1 MLQFLIHD
9 PKGPS
14 RERPL
19 MRAHLLGRD
28 DQPVAGTVELIDGR
42 LVCRPEEGTATA
54 LCLEF
59 DAEPVGCLMLQ
70 TCLLPQRDEPYLL
83 NLELARHRISRYIA
97 KGEEWLLF
105 DPASGGDSFKIWER
119 ARTLFV
125 QAMNEP
131 NALVAEGKAR
141 ESLVAAIEASER
153 LAMMQA
159 EGALQ
164 RRYGQRKASSTV
176 IGVRVDPRLDPAK
189 TGGAAKE
196 FDVVAVETRWSEIEP
211 EPGKFR
217 FDAVDRWMALAAQHK
232 RPIVAGPL
240 LCFDPGW
247 VPSWMEKLKGDY
259 KAIVDR
265 SYIFMEQ
272 VVHRYRA
279 VATLWNLCSGLH
291 TNAWYAFSDSE
302 RIDLTRRA
310 ALLAR
315 QSRRGARTLVELGD
329 PFGETIS
336 DRKRSITAWTFL
348 ERLMQEGIHLD
359 AVGMQ
364 MRMGDRAAGFGVR
377 DMLQVSAALDR
388 FMGFECKVM
397 LSAVGVPSEPV
408 KGAGWWRRAWSPA
421 MQEAWASS
429 LVTVALSKP
438 FVETLVWE
446 RLGDTPD
453 TERGACGLLD
463 AANVPK
469 PAAKKLLAIRNRLQK
484 PLLAPKADAPKRSE
498 VEANDETAAGSPP
511 A

>member
-1 MLQFLIHD
+1 
-9 PKGPS
+9 
-14 RERPL
+14 
-19 MRAHLLGRD
+19 
-28 DQPVAGTVELIDGR
+28 
-42 LVCRPEEGTATA
+42 
-54 LCLEF
+54 
-59 DAEPVGCLMLQ
+59 
-70 TCLLPQRDEPYLL
+70 
-83 NLELARHRISRYIA
+83 
-97 KGEEWLLF
+97 
-105 DPASGGDSFKIWER
+105 
-119 ARTLFV
+119 
-125 QAMNEP
+125 
-131 NALVAEGKAR
+131 
-141 ESLVAAIEASER
+141 
-153 LAMMQA
+153 
-159 EGALQ
+159 
-164 RRYGQRKASSTV
+164 
-176 IGVRVDPRLDPAK
+176 
-189 TGGAAKE
+189 
-196 FDVVAVETRWSEIEP
+196 
-211 EPGKFR
+211 
-217 FDAVDRWMALAAQHK
+217 
-232 RPIVAGPL
+232 
-240 LCFDPGW
+240 
-247 VPSWMEKLKGDY
+247 
-259 KAIVDR
+259 
-265 SYIFMEQ
+265 
-272 VVHRYRA
+272 
-279 VATLWNLCSGLH
+279 
-291 TNAWYAFSDSE
+291 
-302 RIDLTRRA
+302 
-310 ALLAR
+310 
-315 QSRRGARTLVELGD
+315 VELGD

-446 RLGDTPD
+446 RLGDTPG

-484 PLLAPKADAPKRSE
+484 PLLAPKPDARKASE